1 MKKRI
6 GIAEKRIVELS
17 PIEVALDEMRQR
29 VQELEDVA
37 LIGPTDIKKLQLRLQ
52 GSICVTVNA
61 GPLAYASAFL
71 DPALSPQYPDD
82 KVEEL
87 KDVFRYVSL
96 FYLLIFCARD
106 IEAIY
111 KKSSYDFRE
120 FVKICYTALQINS
133 KLITPDQHE
142 YQEVLRENYQKLC
155 QNLSTLFGEPIWPDE
170 QVGSFKRNS
179 AALFSA
185 ISGAN
190 NHTSTA

>member
-1 MKKRI
+1 M
-6 GIAEKRIVELS
+6 ELS

-37 LIGPTDIKKLQLRLQ
+37 LIGPTDVKKLQLRLQ

-87 KDVFRYVSL
+87 KD
-96 FYLLIFCARD
+96 I
-106 IEAIY
+106 
-111 KKSSYDFRE
+111 FRE

-133 KLITPDQHE
+133 KLITSDQHE

-155 QNLSTLFGEPIWPDE
+155 QNLSSLLGEPIWPDE
-170 QVGSFKRNS
+170 QIGNFKRNS

-190 NHTSTA
+190 NHTNTA

>member
-1 MKKRI
+1 MI
-6 GIAEKRIVELS
+6 IV
-17 PIEVALDEMRQR
+17 V
-29 VQELEDVA
+29 
-37 LIGPTDIKKLQLRLQ
+37 
-52 GSICVTVNA
+52 
-61 GPLAYASAFL
+61 
-71 DPALSPQYPDD
+71 
-82 KVEEL
+82 
-87 KDVFRYVSL
+87 
-96 FYLLIFCARD
+96 
-106 IEAIY
+106 IY
-111 KKSSYDFRE
+111 KEFSYDFRE

-155 QNLSTLFGEPIWPDE
+155 QNLSSLFGEPIWPDE